1 MSPTLALVLIKRY
14 LLIINMMMRRA
25 LRLKK
30 KKKSLPPYNIYLV
43 QKFRSQ
49 LAASVIF
56 GCLPVSGRAN
66 RGE

>member
-14 LLIINMMMRRA
+14 LLIINVMMRRA
-25 LRLKK
+25 LCLKK
-30 KKKSLPPYNIYLV
+30 KKKIPPYNIYLA